1 MRYIPF
7 IFIFLCCSCAEKKTA
22 TPQKPFTHVDIDIIH
37 QDSTSIRAVSVSE
50 KEVLFAGSNGVY
62 GNFEINAKEGIS
74 DDGVYNSYFKVKNTG
89 AIDFLDKKPAFR
101 SIANT
106 TDSFFMLSIE
116 APALLYHY
124 SKKTNEIKLVYIEDV
139 EGIFYDAMTFW
150 NDQEGIA
157 MGDPIGD
164 CLSIIITRNGG
175 DTWEK
180 KACTHLPKITQGEA
194 AFAASDTNIKTIG
207 SHTWIVTGGI
217 KSRVLYSPDKGN
229 TWTVHTTPIVQGEE
243 TTGAYSM
250 DFYNEYQ
257 GIIYG
262 GDYTKPDLAVN
273 NIAITSDGGKTWNT
287 TSANGNQGYKS
298 CVQYVPNSNGKE
310 LIALGF
316 TGISYS
322 QDGGDHWD
330 EISSESFLSFRF
342 LNDSIAYAGGR
353 NKLARLRFRR

>member
-1 MRYIPF
+1 MRYLAYILVFLCFACAKKETAIPF
-7 IFIFLCCSCAEKKTA
+7 
-22 TPQKPFTHVDIDIIH
+22 KPFTHVDIDILYK
-37 QDSTSIRAVSVSE
+37 DSTSIRAISVSE
-50 KEVLFAGSNGVY
+50 NEVLFAGSNGAY
-62 GNFEINAKEGIS
+62 GNFVINHEKGVNE
-74 DDGVYNSYFKVKNTG
+74 DGVYNSYFKAKNTG
-89 AIDFLDKKPAFR
+89 AIDFLDNKPAFR

-106 TDSFFMLSIE
+106 TNAFFVLSIE
-116 APALLYHY
+116 DPALLYRY
-124 SKKTNEIKLVYIEDV
+124 DKKTNEIKLVYIEQV

-157 MGDPIGD
+157 MGDPIEN

-180 KACTHLPKITQGEA
+180 KSCANLPVIVQGEA

-207 SHTWIVTGGI
+207 DHTWIVTGGI
-217 KSRVLYSPDKGN
+217 KSRILYSPDKGN
-229 TWTVHTTPIVQGEE
+229 TWTIHNTPIVQGAE

-250 DFYNEYQ
+250 DFYNESL

-273 NIAITSDGGKTWNT
+273 NIAVTSDGGKTWNT
-287 TSANGNQGYKS
+287 TSADENQGYKS

-310 LIALGF
+310 LVAIGF

-322 QDGGDHWD
+322 QDGGDHWR